1 MVVNGRE
8 REREKVR
15 SRVWADGNGRQE
27 RKIDRFRTRF
37 ATLLL
42 SQLINGFCWM
52 LVEAFNAR
60 TQPY

>member
-1 MVVNGRE
+1 MNIPIALDLHNSDRMM
-8 REREKVR
+8 KKKKKKK
-15 SRVWADGNGRQE
+15 E